1 MNSTYKMSILL
12 REDLGMSLGKMV
24 VQACHAAVKANDDS
38 KRWNHKTWKN
48 WKDGGG
54 KKVALKCESLEE
66 LELLEKKAQDLQLI
80 TCKIQDAG
88 YTEVPP
94 GSITCLAIGP
104 DREEQIDQV
113 TQHLPLI

>member
-1 MNSTYKMSILL
+1 
-12 REDLGMSLGKMV
+12 MV
-24 VQACHAAVKANDDS
+24 VQACHAAVKANDES
-38 KRWNHKTWKN
+38 KRWNQKTWKN
-48 WKDGGG
+48 WRDGGG

-66 LELLEKKAQDLQLI
+66 LEHLEKKAQDLQLI

-88 YTEVPP
+88 HTEVPP